1 MSVRFRVNERI
12 GKCNLPLFAK
22 IELKRRQG
30 SLSLF
35 AKQSGKSGVYGFVF
49 AVTRKSQKWQ
59 FGRKIVVCRSKYIKT
74 RAQNK
79 IFIEIAHIYGIM
91 LSTRKTRRL
100 LWA

>member
-1 MSVRFRVNERI
+1 MKKI
-12 GKCNLPLFAK
+12 GKCDLPLFAK

-35 AKQSGKSGVYGFVF
+35 AKQSGKSGVYEFVF
-49 AVTRKSQKWQ
+49 AVTIRSQKGQ
-59 FGRKIVVCRSKYIKT
+59 FGRKIVVCRSKCTKT
-74 RAQNK
+74 RVQNK

-91 LSTRKTRRL
+91 LSPRKTRRL